1 MGLQCWQNLTSA
13 TDWSGSQ
20 GMREQTSQFYNL
32 TSRTL
37 ALTLGG
43 EISMYIKYLLQCLM
57 HIKR

>member
-43 EISMYIKYLLQCLM
+43 GNKYVHKVFTTMLDAY
-57 HIKR
+57 